1 MTYPPQGPQGPY
13 GQQPDPYGQQPD
25 PYGQQQ
31 QPDPYGQQQ
40 QYGGYPQQQPGYDQ
54 SGQYGGGFQAGQ
66 YGGIGGPPPKK
77 NTGPIIAV
85 VAIVVLLLGGLGIT
99 GFVAPGFFLSDDEG
113 SNTGGG
119 GNTTSEEGGGS
130 GADSFIETLVAA
142 AADQDASALGS
153 ATCNDAESIVGDAI
167 DAIDNVENAELTD
180 TEEVSD
186 KEARASIKVTV
197 EGDEATFV
205 ATVVKDGD
213 DWCWKDLDTGSID
226 LPSGG
231 DDTTTEDTETDSPAP
246 PTAGGDGSEGIV
258 FVQGFL
264 DAVNGGDAAGAKAML
279 CSDSDRAPVVD
290 EYAPQESALEIE
302 AGTEEIEPTHI
313 WVDLGGTVNGQEEV
327 GAASA
332 FLEDAGWCIYI
343 FSVY

>member
-31 QPDPYGQQQ
+31 QYP
-40 QYGGYPQQQPGYDQ
+40 GYPQQAGYDQ
-54 SGQYGGGFQAGQ
+54 SGQYGGGFQSGQ
-66 YGGIGGPPPKK
+66 YGGLGGPPPKK
-77 NTGPIIAV
+77 NNGPIIAV

-99 GFVAPGFFLSDDEG
+99 GFVAPGFFLSDDKDS
-113 SNTGGG
+113 SNTGSGG
-119 GNTTSEEGGGS
+119 DKTSETKEGGS
-130 GADSFIETLVAA
+130 GADAFIETLVAA
-142 AADQDASALGS
+142 AADQDASALSS
-153 ATCNDAESIVGDAI
+153 AACGDAESIVADAI
-167 DAIDNVENAELTD
+167 GVIDNVENAELTG

-186 KEARASIKVTV
+186 KEVRASLDVTV
-197 EGDEATFV
+197 GGEKATFV

-213 DWCWKDLDTGSID
+213 DWCWNDLDTGSVD

-231 DDTTTEDTETDSPAP
+231 GGGGTSTDETSETDAP
-246 PTAGGDGSEGIV
+246 PPSGGGGAGDGSEGIV

-279 CSDSDRAPVVD
+279 CSDSDRAAVVD
-290 EYAPQESALEIE
+290 EYAPQDSALAIE
-302 AGTEEIEPTHI
+302 PGTEEIEPTHI

>member
-13 GQQPDPYGQQPD
+13 GQQPDPYG
-25 PYGQQQ
+25 Q

-54 SGQYGGGFQAGQ
+54 SGQYGGGFQSGQ
-66 YGGIGGPPPKK
+66 YGGLGGPPPKK

-99 GFVAPGFFLSDDEG
+99 GFVAPGFFLSDDKDS
-113 SNTGGG
+113 SNTGSGG
-119 GNTTSEEGGGS
+119 DKTSEENGGGS
-130 GADSFIETLVAA
+130 GADSFIKTLVAA
-142 AADQDASALGS
+142 AADQDASALGD
-153 ATCNDAESIVGDAI
+153 ATCSDAEYIVGDAI
-167 DAIDNVENAELTD
+167 DAIDAVENAELD
-180 TEEVSD
+180 GTEEVSD
-186 KEARASIKVTV
+186 KEVKASINVTV
-197 EGDEATFV
+197 DGQQDTFV

-213 DWCWKDLDTGSID
+213 DWCWNDLTTGDIELPGGGGGDDPSTD
-226 LPSGG
+226 ETSTDAPAPPPSGG
-231 DDTTTEDTETDSPAP
+231 GE
-246 PTAGGDGSEGIV
+246 GSEGIV

-290 EYAPQESALEIE
+290 EYAPQDSALAIE
-302 AGTEEIEPTHI
+302 PGTEEIEATHI

>member
-13 GQQPDPYGQQPD
+13 GQQPDPYGQQP
-25 PYGQQQ
+25 
-31 QPDPYGQQQ
+31 
-40 QYGGYPQQQPGYDQ
+40 QYGGYPQQPADPYAAGYDQ
-54 SGQYGGGFQAGQ
+54 SGQYGGGFQSGQ
-66 YGGIGGPPPKK
+66 YGGLGGPPPKK

-99 GFVAPGFFLSDDEG
+99 GFVAPGFFLSDDKDS
-113 SNTGGG
+113 SNTGSGG
-119 GNTTSEEGGGS
+119 DKTTSEEKGGGS
-130 GADSFIETLVAA
+130 GADAFIETLVAA
-142 AADQDASALGS
+142 AADQDASALS
-153 ATCNDAESIVGDAI
+153 DATCGDAESIVGDAI
-167 DAIDNVENAELTD
+167 DVIDAVENAELD
-180 TEEVSD
+180 GTEEVSD
-186 KEARASIKVTV
+186 SEVRASINVTV
-197 EGDEATFV
+197 DGEQDTFV

-213 DWCWKDLDTGSID
+213 NWCWNDLDTGSIE
-226 LPSGG
+226 LPGGGGGSSTEETTETGAPPSTGG
-231 DDTTTEDTETDSPAP
+231 DA
-246 PTAGGDGSEGIV
+246 GDGSDGIV

-290 EYAPQESALEIE
+290 EYAPQDSALEIE
-302 AGTEEIEPTHI
+302 PGTEEIEPTHI

>member
-13 GQQPDPYGQQPD
+13 GQQPDPYGQQPQ
-25 PYGQQQ
+25 YG
-31 QPDPYGQQQ
+31 
-40 QYGGYPQQQPGYDQ
+40 GGYPQPADPYAGGYDQ
-54 SGQYGGGFQAGQ
+54 SGQYGGGFQSGQ
-66 YGGIGGPPPKK
+66 YGGLGGPPPKK

-99 GFVAPGFFLSDDEG
+99 GFVAPGFFLSDDKD
-113 SNTGGG
+113 STNTGGG
-119 GNTTSEEGGGS
+119 GDKTSSEENGGGS

-142 AADQDASALGS
+142 AADQDASALSDMSCSG
-153 ATCNDAESIVGDAI
+153 AEDIVGEAI
-167 DAIDNVENAELTD
+167 DVIDNVEGAELKD

-186 KEARASIKVTV
+186 EEVRASIDVSV
-197 EGDEATFV
+197 GSDQDTFV
-205 ATVVKDGD
+205 ATVIKDGE
-213 DWCWKDLDTGSID
+213 DWCWNDLDTGGIE
-226 LPSGG
+226 LPGG
-231 DDTTTEDTETDSPAP
+231 GGSSTDETTDTETSAP
-246 PTAGGDGSEGIV
+246 PPGGGGGDGSDGIV

-264 DAVNGGDAAGAKAML
+264 DAVNGGDAAAAKAML

-290 EYAPQESALEIE
+290 EYAPQDSALEIE
-302 AGTEEIEPTHI
+302 PGTEEIEPTHI